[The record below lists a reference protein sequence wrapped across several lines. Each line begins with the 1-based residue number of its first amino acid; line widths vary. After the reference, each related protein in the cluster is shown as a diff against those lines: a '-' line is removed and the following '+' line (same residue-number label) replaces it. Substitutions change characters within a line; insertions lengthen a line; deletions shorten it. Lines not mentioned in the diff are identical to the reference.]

1 MKKHELKDY
10 QKTIQDVLANSED
23 DPAPGDQGQ
32 NRAEAMSTPS
42 PAGSDGSRVRLLKK
56 KIPKFDFLSLNFEI
70 YSQLSVIDLVYYF
83 SPVTTTPVERIVSE
97 ACPPLPLLPPSV

>member
-42 PAGSDGSRVRLLKK
+42 PAGSDGSRVRKLFFLK
-56 KIPKFDFLSLNFEI
+56 ISKFDFLLQILRYIPNYFDG
-70 YSQLSVIDLVYYF
+70 YPFLDQLLTRFNISVQ
-83 SPVTTTPVERIVSE
+83 
-97 ACPPLPLLPPSV
+97 

>member
-42 PAGSDGSRVRLLKK
+42 PAGSDGSRVRNLKK
-56 KIPKFDFLSLNFEI
+56 CPNLIFCLLILRYIPN
-70 YSQLSVIDLVYYF
+70 YQLLIWFIISVQ
-83 SPVTTTPVERIVSE
+83 
-97 ACPPLPLLPPSV
+97 

>member
-1 MKKHELKDY
+1 MLNLRLYKMKKHELKDY

-42 PAGSDGSRVRLLKK
+42 PAGSDGSRVRNLK
-56 KIPKFDFLSLNFEI
+56 KIPKFDFCLLILRYIPN
-70 YSQLSVIDLVYYF
+70 YQLLIWFVISV
-83 SPVTTTPVERIVSE
+83 E
-97 ACPPLPLLPPSV
+97 